1 MDNALNFLD
10 GLNDA
15 QYSAVT
21 AGDMPLLVLSAAGT
35 GKTRVLTSRVAY
47 LIEAHNVSPQEIVA
61 VTFSNKAS
69 YEMRERLSQMIEVLP
84 SWLGTFHSLCA
95 KMLRLDGECVCVSPR
110 YAIIDYDDQLRLLK
124 QILVHHNID
133 KKFAPNILNKIARC
147 KDKALHC
154 ESKHLPIFLS
164 KDYEIRVYKEYQEE
178 LMRNNALDFG
188 DLILSCIKMFQKNPP
203 LLQKYREMFRYV
215 LVDEYQDTN
224 LAQYIWLKLLKPSG
238 CGLCCVGDD
247 DQSIYSWRGAEV
259 RNIIKFHEE
268 FADVKVVRLEQNY
281 RSYGH
286 ILGAASSLIQHN
298 SARLSKSLWT
308 SQGDGERVQVNSYRT
323 GFDEAKNI
331 VAAMKHYAVRGFCYS
346 QMAILMRAGFQTREF
361 EEVLNVS
368 GIAYNIIGCMRFY
381 ERQEIKDVIAYLRLI
396 YQNNDNLAF
405 VRAISTPRRG
415 LGESAIGTL
424 RQISIEHECS
434 MFEASA
440 IAIRDRLLRSS
451 ALLPLENFFEMIKK
465 CNAFGPPQDIA
476 AYVLDAS
483 GYRKM
488 LEGNPDAE
496 ARLENVNELL
506 NALEEF
512 TTLGEFLEHVSLV
525 LDTNQT
531 QIHDAVTLMTL
542 HASKG
547 LEYDIVFLCGW
558 EEGLFPHD
566 LSIQEHNLEEERR
579 LAYVGIT
586 RARQYAHISYA
597 MHRQIHNQ
605 WRCNIPSRFLS
616 EIDGKHVHFKSN
628 MERVEIKE
636 YD

>member
-1 MDNALNFLD
+1 MNYTLTFLN
-10 GLNDA
+10 GLNEA
-15 QYSAVT
+15 QHSAVT
-21 AGDMPLLVLSAAGT
+21 AGDEPLLVLSAAGT
-35 GKTRVLTSRVAY
+35 GKTRVLTARIAY
-47 LIEAHNVSPQEIVA
+47 LMIVHNVSAQEIVA

-69 YEMRERLSQMIEVLP
+69 YEMKERLAYMLP
-84 SWLGTFHSLCA
+84 EMPAWRGTFHSICA
-95 KMLRLDGECVCVSPR
+95 KMLRLDGESIGISPR
-110 YAIIDYDDQLRLLK
+110 YSIIDYDDQMRLLK
-124 QILVHHNID
+124 QILSYHNID
-133 KKFAPNILNKIARC
+133 KKFAPNILNKISRC

-154 ESKHLPIFLS
+154 GSKHLPIFLS
-164 KDYEIRVYKEYQEE
+164 KDYEIRVYQDYQEE
-178 LMRNNALDFG
+178 LARNNALDFG
-188 DLILSCIKMFQKNPP
+188 DLILSCITMFQKNTP
-203 LLQKYREMFRYV
+203 LLQKYRDTFKYV

-238 CGLCCVGDD
+238 YGLCCVGDD

-268 FADVKVVRLEQNY
+268 FENVKIVRLEQNY

-298 SARLSKSLWT
+298 TARLQKKLWT

-323 GFDEAKNI
+323 GFEEAKNI
-331 VAAMKHYAVRGFCYS
+331 VAAIKQYAAHGFCYK
-346 QMAILMRAGFQTREF
+346 QIAILMRAGFQTREF
-361 EEVLNVS
+361 EEVLNVA
-368 GIAYNIIGCMRFY
+368 GIAYNIVGCMRFY
-381 ERQEIKDVIAYLRLI
+381 ERQEIKDVIAYLRLV

-405 VRAISTPRRG
+405 ARAISTPRRG
-415 LGESAIGTL
+415 IGESTLSTL
-424 RQISIEHECS
+424 RNISLENKCS

-440 IAIRDRLLRSS
+440 IAIRDKALRS
-451 ALLPLENFFEMIKK
+451 AAKAPLESFCEIIQN
-465 CNAFGPPQDIA
+465 CNSLAPPHEVA
-476 AYVLDAS
+476 SYVLDAS

-488 LEGNPDAE
+488 LEGDPEAE
-496 ARLENVNELL
+496 SRLENVNELL

-525 LDTNQT
+525 LDSNQT
-531 QIHDAVTLMTL
+531 PMHDTVTLMTL

-586 RARQYAHISYA
+586 RARKYVHISYA
-597 MHRQIHNQ
+597 MHRQIHHQ

-616 EIDGKHVHFKSN
+616 EIDAKHVHFQN
-628 MERVEIKE
+628 NAEEIKE